1 MNLLSFRMSKA
12 ARELLTPQQLTEK
25 VSFCMIGVMGFLRAT
40 LFVKHRCLWLPE
52 VSNSRKAIGLYH
64 NTKTRESSESSSIGK
79 FGEKMIE
86 MLPEDLAFTVF
97 VPSERAF
104 ERDLRLRKNE
114 SLVEKM
120 NDDTYAVISRV
131 LGFSAVPRTIITDD
145 VSSGEE
151 ILYDSISGFVLYI
164 SKDVDGML
172 VVNRVRSEK
181 VDIKRNKI
189 VVHVMDGVIMDAE
202 FEESVQPDDDDDE
215 EK

>member
-1 MNLLSFRMSKA
+1 MKMNRGRFLKTSISFVW
-12 ARELLTPQQLTEK
+12 LVVL
-25 VSFCMIGVMGFLRAT
+25 FGC
-40 LFVKHRCLWLPE
+40 LFVVLISVLRLPE

-64 NTKTRESSESSSIGK
+64 NTKTRESLDSSSIGK

-97 VPSERAF
+97 VPSEKAF

-202 FEESVQPDDDDDE
+202 FEESVQPDDEDE

>member
-1 MNLLSFRMSKA
+1 MKMNRGRIVKRSIAFVWLVVL
-12 ARELLTPQQLTEK
+12 
-25 VSFCMIGVMGFLRAT
+25 FCC
-40 LFVKHRCLWLPE
+40 LFVVLISVLRLPE
-52 VSNSRKAIGLYH
+52 VSNGRKAIGLYH
-64 NTKTRESSESSSIGK
+64 TTKTRESSENEFSSIGK

-120 NDDTYAVISRV
+120 NDDTYATISRV
-131 LGFSAVPRTIITDD
+131 LGFSAIPRTITSGN
-145 VSSGEE
+145 VSFGEE
-151 ILYDSISGFVLYI
+151 TLYDSISGFVLYI

-172 VVNRVRSEK
+172 VVNRVRSET

-202 FEESVQPDDDDDE
+202 FEESVQPDE
-215 EK
+215 EEGK